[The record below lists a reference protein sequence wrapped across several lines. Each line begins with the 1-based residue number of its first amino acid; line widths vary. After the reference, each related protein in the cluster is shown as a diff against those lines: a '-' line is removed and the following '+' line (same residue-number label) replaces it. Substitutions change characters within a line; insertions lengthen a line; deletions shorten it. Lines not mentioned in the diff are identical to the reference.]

1 MSVMFRAVEI
11 KNANGAA
18 LGWVI
23 GGEIFRV
30 AASC

>member
-18 LGWVI
+18 LGW
-23 GGEIFRV
+23 GMGEIFRV